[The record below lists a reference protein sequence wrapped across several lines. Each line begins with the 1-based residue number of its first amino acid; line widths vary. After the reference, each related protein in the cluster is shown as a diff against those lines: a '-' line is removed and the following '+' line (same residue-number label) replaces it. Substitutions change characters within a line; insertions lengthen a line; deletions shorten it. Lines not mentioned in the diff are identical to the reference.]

1 MYKNELDRAC
11 FTHNAAHT
19 NSKNLANWTISDKVL
34 KDRAYEITLNS
45 KYDGCQRELLS
56 MVNKLFEKKKKN
68 RIRRK
73 NECKNAYTRFSIKNV
88 FYKRTSL
95 KKPQTL
101 KKNVT
106 KTSSLW
112 KKMPERFKSYKI
124 E

>member
-56 MVNKLFEKKKKN
+56 MVNKLFEKKKK
-68 RIRRK
+68 IGSGGK
-73 NECKNAYTRFSIKNV
+73 TNV
-88 FYKRTSL
+88 
-95 KKPQTL
+95 
-101 KKNVT
+101 
-106 KTSSLW
+106 
-112 KKMPERFKSYKI
+112 KMHIHVFL
-124 E
+124 